1 MSLYVHTYTHAAI
14 HIPIYPYTHL
24 SRQTEMDGRTD
35 RQTDRQIVYVHLMY
49 AMSMMLRTKT
59 YRFKLHAIMYTSP
72 EFLGLGQKLQDLI
85 F

>member
-1 MSLYVHTYTHAAI
+1 
-14 HIPIYPYTHL
+14 
-24 SRQTEMDGRTD
+24 MDGRTD
-35 RQTDRQIVYVHLMY
+35 RQTDKQIVYVHLMY